1 MFNAFLEPCY
11 PRGIDTNGNR
21 VVAAVALE
29 ARYRWHR
36 RKSQIIQSGAA
47 GGAAI
52 LYLRFVVSLA
62 VATQDSRPSGSLLL
76 SRKELSSSA
85 SCRFS
90 PAHRN
95 GDLIGIGAAVA
106 RGPLPHH
113 RAYGSVHGGSSRLR
127 QPFLEQCG
135 KPERFEVGI
144 RKPHG

>member
-52 LYLRFVVSLA
+52 LCPRFVGSLT

-76 SRKELSSSA
+76 SRETLSFSA
-85 SCRFS
+85 SCRFI
-90 PAHRN
+90 PAHCNRDISTVDDVPLQETFTIMFVN
-95 GDLIGIGAAVA
+95 G
-106 RGPLPHH
+106 
-113 RAYGSVHGGSSRLR
+113 Y
-127 QPFLEQCG
+127 
-135 KPERFEVGI
+135 
-144 RKPHG
+144 

>member
-52 LYLRFVVSLA
+52 LCPRFVGSLT
-62 VATQDSRPSGSLLL
+62 VATQESRRTAMAIYQQRRSQEPRTSGDSLTCGILRPKISGRDRPDHL
-76 SRKELSSSA
+76 A
-85 SCRFS
+85 
-90 PAHRN
+90 
-95 GDLIGIGAAVA
+95 
-106 RGPLPHH
+106 LPH
-113 RAYGSVHGGSSRLR
+113 RREAGRRWDG
-127 QPFLEQCG
+127 CG
-135 KPERFEVGI
+135 L
-144 RKPHG
+144 